1 MQLSSTAQA
10 LYDAMSET
18 GTLLPSY
25 MVTDNNRA
33 AQLRRL
39 SLIAGMVGMARH
51 AFKELPIEVKL
62 RIYSDFLFNS
72 FIKTFK

>member
-1 MQLSSTAQA
+1 MQLSEATQS
-10 LYDAMSET
+10 LYAAMSST

-39 SLIAGMVGMARH
+39 SLIAGMRGSSSSA
-51 AFKELPIEVKL
+51 
-62 RIYSDFLFNS
+62 
-72 FIKTFK
+72 